1 MSSKIETQ
9 EKDIT
14 DLLPSNLVSEME
26 INISNE
32 QKEIES
38 YSNEE
43 EECIDVNSYLFI
55 VLNRNFLII

>member
-1 MSSKIETQ
+1 
-9 EKDIT
+9 
-14 DLLPSNLVSEME
+14 ME

-38 YSNEE
+38 YSNEKE
-43 EECIDVNSYLFI
+43 EYIDVNSYLFI

>member
-38 YSNEE
+38 YSNEKE
-43 EECIDVNSYLFI
+43 EYIDVNSYLFI

>member
-1 MSSKIETQ
+1 MSSKIEKQ

-43 EECIDVNSYLFI
+43 EEYIDVNSYLFI

>member
-43 EECIDVNSYLFI
+43 
-55 VLNRNFLII
+55 

>member
-1 MSSKIETQ
+1 MKQ

-38 YSNEE
+38 YNNEE
-43 EECIDVNSYLFI
+43 EEYIDVNSYLFI

>member
-1 MSSKIETQ
+1 MSSKIEKQ

-38 YSNEE
+38 YSNEKE
-43 EECIDVNSYLFI
+43 EYIDVNSYLFI

>member
-1 MSSKIETQ
+1 MTSDTVKQ

-43 EECIDVNSYLFI
+43 E
-55 VLNRNFLII
+55 